1 MDTPEHAPLRQH
13 ETGRDGPDLF
23 EDLMSK
29 QRREQPQDSIFADN
43 PFLDGLFEWMDSPE
57 GQKSIEVRDVL
68 WNLLEY
74 AQLDAEQR
82 KLIWPDAERLDLQQ
96 SIQRVQKKYPDFPRD
111 EVEEFLLDWIDM
123 GYDPENY
130 SQAQLDELDSLTE
143 RWVADHL
150 RMTKASKKR
159 KRTRHS
165 WASNPARQQN
175 LRGDF
180 ERLLRRDIPEPP
192 RYQAA

>member
-1 MDTPEHAPLRQH
+1 MDIPEDAPPRQH
-13 ETGRDGPDLF
+13 KTGRDGPDLF
-23 EDLMSK
+23 EDLMGK
-29 QRREQPQDSIFADN
+29 QRREQPQHSIFADN
-43 PFLDGLFEWMDSPE
+43 PFLDGLFEWMDSPA

-68 WNLLEY
+68 WNLLEH
-74 AQLDAEQR
+74 AQLDAKQR
-82 KLIWPDAERLDLQQ
+82 KLIWPDAERLDLEQ

-150 RMTKASKKR
+150 RMIKASKKQ

-165 WASNPARQQN
+165 
-175 LRGDF
+175 
-180 ERLLRRDIPEPP
+180 
-192 RYQAA
+192 

>member
-1 MDTPEHAPLRQH
+1 MMDIPDHAPSRQH
-13 ETGRDGPDLF
+13 KTGPDGPDLF
-23 EDLMSK
+23 EDLMGK

-43 PFLDGLFEWMDSPE
+43 PFVDGFFEWMGSPE
-57 GQKSIEVRDVL
+57 GQQRIEIHDVL
-68 WNLLEY
+68 WDLL
-74 AQLDAEQR
+74 ADVQLDAKQR
-82 KLIWPDAERLDLQQ
+82 KLIWPDAERLDLEQ

-150 RMTKASKKR
+150 RMTKASKKQ

-165 WASNPARQQN
+165 
-175 LRGDF
+175 
-180 ERLLRRDIPEPP
+180 
-192 RYQAA
+192 